1 MKEVFSRK
9 RGTSMIKYIRKQ
21 KNYNIEDFE
30 ESVVFRLY

>member
-9 RGTSMIKYIRKQ
+9 RGTSMKKKHKISKF
-21 KNYNIEDFE
+21 YNIEYCE

>member
-9 RGTSMIKYIRKQ
+9 RGTSMKYKHKISKF
-21 KNYNIEDFE
+21 YNIEFNE